1 MITDYTNSQNPNNS
15 RSKTSI
21 KSSIGKT
28 GQVKSKSKAI
38 KALSS
43 LSSLDEDD
51 FYLFSFD
58 FNTKADVNAQF
69 KHAQH
74 IYSNPS
80 KYIPKKAR
88 KNITAYPYEPFDD
101 YYLRILTFIPC
112 SVKEKT
118 FKELC
123 RRNWYV
129 SQDMFCYLSA
139 DLTLYGPSYRESL
152 EQFGYRT
159 RKNMHKSSEI
169 KAGNDSNAHSGTL
182 IKYLKRNGI
191 EFEKPAYYEKPWID
205 ADAALLESIEDITDV
220 EDLND
225 KPFSLP
231 VFTSK
236 EIKDL
241 FLDEPLKEEP
251 VCLRLIDKQEEQEW
265 ADMEDIVFHEWD
277 RQEKESSEE
286 EWSVSRPKPLGKP
299 VPLEA
304 LADSLGVDSDEIET
318 STHDTYSDV
327 PKEPTSD
334 LQDLNWSF
342 VVGVMVGVA
351 ATGLLISKLFS
362 KK

>member
-1 MITDYTNSQNPNNS
+1 MITDSTNPKYPNKS
-15 RSKTSI
+15 RSKTST
-21 KSSIGKT
+21 KSASDKSGP
-28 GQVKSKSKAI
+28 VKSKAKEI

-43 LSSLDEDD
+43 LSSLDDDD
-51 FYLFSFD
+51 FYSFSFD

-88 KNITAYPYEPFDD
+88 RNITAYPYEPFDD
-101 YYLRILTFIPC
+101 YYARIISFIPC

-139 DLTLYGPSYRESL
+139 DLSVYGPSYRESL

-159 RKNMHKSSEI
+159 RKNMHKNFEI

-191 EFEKPAYYEKPWID
+191 EFEKPAYYAKPWID

-225 KPFSLP
+225 KPYSLP

-236 EIKDL
+236 EIEDL
-241 FLDEPLKEEP
+241 FLEEPLEKDQ
-251 VCLRLIDKQEEQEW
+251 VCLPLIDDLEDQELD
-265 ADMEDIVFHEWD
+265 DMEDFVIHEWD
-277 RQEKESSEE
+277 FQEKESSQD
-286 EWSVSRPKPLGKP
+286 EWSVSRPNPLAKP

-304 LADSLGVDSDEIET
+304 LADPLGVDSDETES
-318 STHDTYSDV
+318 STHDKNSDV
-327 PKEPTSD
+327 PSEPTSD

-342 VVGVMVGVA
+342 VAGVVVGVA